1 MILVTAKITS
11 KSGDRNKII
20 SKSKDLIES
29 SRLESGCI
37 NYDLYESIEDV
48 DVLLVLEQWKDKEAL
63 ELHLQTE
70 HFKAFGAAI
79 EEFLDKEMD
88 IVIYSAEK
96 V

>member
-11 KSGDRNKII
+11 KSGDRNNII

-37 NYDLYESIEDV
+37 SYDLYESIEDV
-48 DVLLVLEQWKDKEAL
+48 DVLMMLEQWENREAL
-63 ELHLQTE
+63 ETHLKTE
-70 HFKAFGAAI
+70 HFKAFGVAI
-79 EEFLDKEMD
+79 EDFLDEEMG
-88 IVIYSAEK
+88 ITIYSAEK